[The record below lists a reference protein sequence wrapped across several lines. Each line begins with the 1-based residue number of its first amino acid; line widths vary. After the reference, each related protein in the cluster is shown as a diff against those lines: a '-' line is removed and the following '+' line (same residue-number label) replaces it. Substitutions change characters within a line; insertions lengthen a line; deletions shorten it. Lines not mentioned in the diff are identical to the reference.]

1 MVIFYTFII
10 NPYSY
15 VKRGYYGK
23 FNYFKEVILLRL
35 INKLLILVLSMVL
48 LSTLVGCSQNKTK
61 EFRKDIFALNT
72 YIGLTIYTEG
82 KGNEMLDKAIARL
95 NEIEDRM
102 SVTIETSDVSLIN
115 KNAGIEPTS
124 VHEDTF
130 YVIQKAMEYS
140 YATQGAFD
148 ISIYPIINL
157 WGVTL
162 KEPIVPSDE
171 QIKNIIGLVNY
182 QDILLDEANKTVF
195 LKREGMKIDLGG
207 VAKGY
212 AADEVA
218 RVLKEEGVVSGV
230 IDLGGDI
237 VTIGNKLDGTPW
249 RIGLR
254 DPRGSNLYQHFA
266 IVEVTDHSI
275 VTSGDYERYME
286 GENGDEEYMYHHIF
300 DPKTGYPTTTNIISA
315 TVMGASAI
323 ETDILSTTLF
333 ILGVERGLALI
344 DNLADI
350 EALIVTKD
358 KNVYKSQGWDDILK
372 ITNNDYTII
381 N

>member
-1 MVIFYTFII
+1 M
-10 NPYSY
+10 
-15 VKRGYYGK
+15 
-23 FNYFKEVILLRL
+23 RL